1 MKFLK
6 FFLVNI
12 LFILVIANYSVY
24 ASMADFTD
32 EDAEKETQK
41 MIQEYKENFDNNKSD
56 NNFLKD
62 LTVTGGVLSPNFD
75 RQIIEYS
82 LKLDNNIS
90 EIQITANVEDS
101 EAKIE
106 GTGKID
112 ISNISEHKISV
123 IAPSGTT
130 RTYVIKIAKENDIK
144 KENIDENKN
153 ESNENEIK
161 ENITIGSNISKEE
174 LNDKFQ
180 KNNNLKYYYLLAF
193 ILILL
198 LACVFIIIKKNN
210 KHTKH

>member
-6 FFLVNI
+6 SFLVNI
-12 LFILVIANYSVY
+12 LFILVIANNSVY